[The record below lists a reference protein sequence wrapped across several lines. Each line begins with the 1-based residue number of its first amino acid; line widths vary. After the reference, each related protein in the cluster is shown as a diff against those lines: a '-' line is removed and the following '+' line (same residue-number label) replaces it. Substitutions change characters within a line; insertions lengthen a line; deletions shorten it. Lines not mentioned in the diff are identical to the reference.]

1 MGASFPSRFD
11 RLAVVLAALAALGG
25 AAVAIAAAPSHPCSD
40 PCLQAARAGLRDCTS
55 SARGAFQEAL
65 DGCIERDHI
74 CVDACRSIRA
84 GCRDDTGTGAGIAA
98 CTALAVTEKA
108 RCRERFPPFS
118 ERREDCIDRA
128 EVRASRCRRDVVRGA
143 RRALRAC
150 RQGFRQCVG
159 ACGPGGPIEGAKA
172 CVAEA
177 KAAFD
182 AVVAD
187 CRLTYQVTASA
198 CLDKD
203 VTCVQDCRDAREV
216 CAGPTTASVTA
227 ALAACASQEVAA
239 VAACQA
245 ANPGGGAAFDQCV
258 TAAQA
263 SATTCRDAAL
273 DAAAPGLEACTLQ
286 YVACVRA
293 CPAA

>member
-1 MGASFPSRFD
+1 M
-11 RLAVVLAALAALGG
+11 LLAALAAVGG
-25 AAVAIAAAPSHPCSD
+25 AAIAVAAAPSHPCSD
-40 PCLQAARAGLRDCTS
+40 PCLQAARAELRDCTS

-65 DGCIERDHI
+65 DGCIARDHV
-74 CVDACRSIRA
+74 CVDACRSIRVD
-84 GCRDDTGTGAGIAA
+84 CRDDTETGAEIAA
-98 CTALAVTEKA
+98 CTALTVTEKG

-118 ERREDCIDRA
+118 ERRENCIDRA
-128 EVRASRCRRDVVRGA
+128 EVRASRCRRDVVRRA
-143 RRALRAC
+143 RQAFRAC
-150 RQGFRQCVG
+150 RQGFRQCAG
-159 ACGPGGPIEGAKA
+159 ACGPGGPIEGAKT
-172 CVAEA
+172 CVTEA

-203 VTCVQDCRDAREV
+203 VTCVQDCRDTREV
-216 CAGPTTASVTA
+216 CNGPTAA
-227 ALAACASQEVAA
+227 ALGGALGACASQEIAA

-245 ANPGGGAAFDQCV
+245 ANPGGGAGFDQCV

-263 SATTCRDAAL
+263 NATTCRDAAL
-273 DAAAPGLEACTLQ
+273 DAAAPGLEACTAQ
-286 YVACVRA
+286 YAICVRA